1 MEELGMDI
9 IDFTGIFDYS
19 GRFIRFSGYEDLTV
33 PLVVLSEKS
42 RREGLLSLDDDL
54 ESIENT
60 LLRKFVQ
67 LVVDGTDP
75 VTVRVIGEKM
85 IGSTLHFLEEILACV
100 EFTVIN
106 AGDGGFDDLPAH
118 YIKSRDLGRHV
129 ELAKEVCAGLSSVIK
144 GGGDYRA
151 PEGRYSDLV
160 EMLKEECGIEEKY
173 EMTVNHINSVLYI
186 NRVYYEMIL
195 TGALSIQG
203 GDNPRI
209 LLERLNS
216 IAGIKVQEEENA
228 DILPIDNPESVELFT
243 SYVAANEVI
252 ATCTG
257 PSGGYIPVARVLDVA
272 GDSYAGMEFKPGR
285 NTVVSTDTLLVLAD
299 INGDVVLKNGIIHV
313 VPLFTVKRGT
323 T

>member
-1 MEELGMDI
+1 
-9 IDFTGIFDYS
+9 
-19 GRFIRFSGYEDLTV
+19 
-33 PLVVLSEKS
+33 
-42 RREGLLSLDDDL
+42 
-54 ESIENT
+54 
-60 LLRKFVQ
+60 
-67 LVVDGTDP
+67 
-75 VTVRVIGEKM
+75 
-85 IGSTLHFLEEILACV
+85 
-100 EFTVIN
+100 
-106 AGDGGFDDLPAH
+106 
-118 YIKSRDLGRHV
+118 
-129 ELAKEVCAGLSSVIK
+129 
-144 GGGDYRA
+144 
-151 PEGRYSDLV
+151 
-160 EMLKEECGIEEKY
+160 
-173 EMTVNHINSVLYI
+173 MTVNHINSVLYI

-313 VPLFTVKRGT
+313 VPLFTVKSDVDITTTGNIVFLGSVFVRGDVKSGVSVKAGGNVYICGRVEDGAT
-323 T
+323 VEAEGVLMVKG